1 MLLRPLFVCARFL
14 YYIRDIVY
22 FYLSMNFKGITGVN
36 NIPKTIVYL
45 VLSVITLVAGYA
57 YLRYAYHVT
66 DEFPFGQE
74 IVIIILGTV
83 STIFITSLLLNK
95 QTSVEIEKEQNV
107 RHLDLKANTYEQL
120 LDLLETMSLLEKFT
134 NAELVRLRFITHKLA
149 IIASPDVLNEYQ
161 SFLDVVTK
169 ISADKSFIGDAQQLH
184 EALGALTMQIRQD
197 LIGDQLSSDY
207 TQKQVN
213 DMIRQ
218 NSRESVL

>member
-1 MLLRPLFVCARFL
+1 MLS
-14 YYIRDIVY
+14 I
-22 FYLSMNFKGITGVN
+22 
-36 NIPKTIVYL
+36 
-45 VLSVITLVAGYA
+45 ITLVAGYA
-57 YLRYAYHVT
+57 YLRYAYQVT
-66 DEFPFGQE
+66 DDFPFTQE

-120 LDLLETMSLLEKFT
+120 LDLLERMSLLDEFT

-149 IIASPDVLNEYQ
+149 IIASPGVLNEYQ
-161 SFLDVVTK
+161 SFLDVVAA

-184 EALGALTMQIRQD
+184 EALGALTMRIRQD

-207 TQKQVN
+207 TEKQVN
-213 DMIRQ
+213 DMIRR
-218 NSRESVL
+218 NSRETTL

>member
-1 MLLRPLFVCARFL
+1 LCSLFVCGGFL
-14 YYIRDIVY
+14 FYIRDIVY
-22 FYLSMNFKGITGVN
+22 LYLFNVFQRDNTVK

-45 VLSVITLVAGYA
+45 MLSIITLVAGYA

-66 DEFPFGQE
+66 DEFPFTQE

-120 LDLLETMSLLEKFT
+120 LDLLESMSLLEKFT
-134 NAELVRLRFITHKLA
+134 NAELIRLRFITHKLA
-149 IIASPDVLNEYQ
+149 IIASPGVLNEYQ

-169 ISADKSFIGDAQQLH
+169 ISADKSFIGDARQLH

-213 DMIRQ
+213 DIIRQ
-218 NSRESVL
+218 NSREASL